1 MDFSAD
7 SSYNLH
13 KMLTKL
19 FSFFLTRP
27 VYVRVRR
34 NQFQIRNLESGFD
47 ATVVA
52 QAPFSTTRLLIGQFV
67 IAQNTLKEALKQVSK
82 ERLFPI
88 LPHMVIH
95 PLEMVEGGLSEIEE
109 RIFREVAMGA
119 GASKVVVWLGHELTD
134 TEVRKKLSGT

>member
-7 SSYNLH
+7 SSYNLR

-19 FSFFLTRP
+19 FSFFLTWP

-52 QAPFSTTRLLIGQFV
+52 QVPFSTTRLLIGQFV
-67 IAQNTLKEALKQVSK
+67 IAQNTLKEGVKQVSK

-109 RIFREVAMGA
+109 RIFREVAIGA
-119 GASKVVVWLGHELTD
+119 GASKAVVWLGHELTD

>member
-13 KMLTKL
+13 KMLTNL
-19 FSFFLTRP
+19 FSFFLAGP

-34 NQFQIRNLESGFD
+34 NQFQIRNLESGVD

-82 ERLFPI
+82 EPLFTI